1 MGLFTDGFKELKKAS
16 EPLYKSPKSIQ
27 ETIEIMA
34 VADRC
39 TVLRRGKYIVTVN
52 IADTNQDELSR
63 MMVGRDVQLVATKE
77 DKEPGEVIL
86 HVENMTVPSK
96 LHHNNAV
103 KNVSFDGVPNPV
115 TAVTESPLALALEI
129 SVTT

>member
-1 MGLFTDGFKELKKAS
+1 MS
-16 EPLYKSPKSIQ
+16 
-27 ETIEIMA
+27 

-39 TVLRRGKYIVTVN
+39 SVLRRGKYIGTVN

-103 KNVSFDGVPNPV
+103 KNVSFDVLFHYWECLLSMAFLFFFGIFFFCK
-115 TAVTESPLALALEI
+115 E
-129 SVTT
+129 